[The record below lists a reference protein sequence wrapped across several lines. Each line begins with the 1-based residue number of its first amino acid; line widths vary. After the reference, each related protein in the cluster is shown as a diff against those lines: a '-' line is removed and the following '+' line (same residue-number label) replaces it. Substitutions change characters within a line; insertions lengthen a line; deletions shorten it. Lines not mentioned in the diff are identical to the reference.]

1 MKRNYG
7 YKSYKKKKVPRRD
20 EKQENVAICR
30 SKLLYKKLC
39 AKKSC
44 LIIDDETYCAAYFRS
59 LPGHQ
64 YYSATN
70 RKKLNS
76 KYKCI
81 GMQKFAKRF
90 LVWQAICE
98 CGERSSCF
106 VITGTI
112 NTEIYIKEC
121 LKKRLLPF
129 LRSHTGNPL
138 FWPDLASCHYTGTT
152 LNWLREHSRF
162 R

>member
-1 MKRNYG
+1 MKRNCG
-7 YKSYKKKKVPRRD
+7 YKSYKKKKVSPRE
-20 EKQENVAICR
+20 EKQKNVAVCC

-64 YYSATN
+64 YNSAIN
-70 RKKLNS
+70 CKKLNS

-81 GMQKFAKRF
+81 GMQKFAKKF
-90 LVWQAICE
+90 LVWQAVCG

-106 VITGTI
+106 VTTGTI

-121 LKKRLLPF
+121 LKKCLLPF

-138 FWPDLASCHYTGTT
+138 FLPDLASYHYSETT
-152 LNWLREHSRF
+152 LN
-162 R
+162 